1 VSASVGIVG
10 HDEAERD
17 PARLVT
23 RHREELLAG
32 LLDYLR
38 QPGES
43 ATGYGFPE
51 ATERALVEVRRAGLS
66 ASVLPTAGRPA
77 VVGHHAGPPGT
88 PRVLIYGHYDVQP
101 PGPRELWRTEPYTP
115 TIHNGR
121 IWCRGSA
128 DNKGQHYAHLQALR
142 LLLERDGGLPCTV
155 TVLLDGEEEV
165 GSPHLPDLIREHGA
179 ALACDLVIWSDGPV
193 HESGRWCVLHGV
205 RGIMVARLTAR
216 AGSKPMHSGNWG
228 NVAPNPAWD
237 LVHALGSLRDAT
249 GAVTI
254 DGFYDDIEP
263 LPPLDRQALDRLPVD
278 LAAVHAELG
287 VDRLEDGF
295 AGLGFNERLVTRP
308 TLTINGITGGDLA
321 RTIIPDVVEARI
333 DVRLVAGQ
341 DPWRVFDRVREHLR
355 RHAPRVEVTLAF
367 AVPPSRTPLDNPYT
381 GTVAKAIAQTTGAEP
396 LLVPALGGTL
406 PDHVW
411 TRLLGVPSLGV
422 PFANA
427 DEANHAPNENLE
439 LDRYFTGI
447 ALSMEMLTALGATV

>member
-1 VSASVGIVG
+1 MVP
-10 HDEAERD
+10 EEPERSW
-17 PARLVT
+17 RSLVAQ
-23 RHREELLAG
+23 HRDELLDG

-38 QPGES
+38 QPSES
-43 ATGYGFPE
+43 ATGHGFPE
-51 ATERALVEVRRAGLS
+51 ATERALAEVRRAGL
-66 ASVLPTAGRPA
+66 AARVLATAGRPA
-77 VVGHHAGPPGT
+77 VVGHGEGPPGA

-121 IWCRGSA
+121 IWGRGTA

-142 LLLERDGGLPCTV
+142 LLREQYGRLPCAV

-165 GSPHLPDLIREHGA
+165 GSPHLPELIRQHREE
-179 ALACDLVIWSDGPV
+179 LAGDLVIWSDGPV
-193 HESGRWCVLHGV
+193 HESGEWCIVHGV
-205 RGIMVARLTAR
+205 RGIMAARLTAR
-216 AGSKPMHSGNWG
+216 GGGKPMHSGNWG

-237 LVHALGSLRDAT
+237 LVHALASLRDAA
-249 GAVTI
+249 GGVRV

-263 LPPLDRQALDRLPVD
+263 LPDPDRRALDTLPVD
-278 LAAVHAELG
+278 LASIHAELG

-295 AGLGFNERLVTRP
+295 AGLPFTDRLVTRP
-308 TLTINGITGGDLA
+308 TLTINGIAGGDLA
-321 RTIIPDVVEARI
+321 RTIVPDTVEARI

-341 DPWRVFDRVREHLR
+341 DPRRVFDRVRDHLR
-355 RHAPRVEVTLAF
+355 RHAPRVGVELEF
-367 AVPPSRTPLDNPYT
+367 AVPPSRTPLDNPFT
-381 GTVAKAIAQTTGAEP
+381 GTVAAAIARATGTEP

-406 PDHVW
+406 PDHMW
-411 TRLLGVPSLGV
+411 TRVLGVPSLGV

-447 ALSMEMLTALGATV
+447 AISMSMLSALGAGSTE